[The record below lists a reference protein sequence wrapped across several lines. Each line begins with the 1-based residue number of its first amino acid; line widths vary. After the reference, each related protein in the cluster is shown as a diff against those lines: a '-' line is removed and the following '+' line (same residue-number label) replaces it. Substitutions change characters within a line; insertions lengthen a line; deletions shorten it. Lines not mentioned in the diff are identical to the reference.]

1 MVPSSSLGC
10 PAIREIWTEKNKNL
24 MKKLIRYFG
33 EVKAELKKA
42 TWPWD
47 PKEKGFKKYKQLID
61 STIVVMI
68 AMVLLGAYVATIDF
82 AMRQFMDFLT
92 TGF

>member
-1 MVPSSSLGC
+1 
-10 PAIREIWTEKNKNL
+10 
-24 MKKLIRYFG
+24 MKKVSKYLG
-33 EVKAELKKA
+33 EVRSELRKA

-47 PKEKGFKKYKQLID
+47 PKEKGVKKYKQLID
-61 STIVVMI
+61 STVVVMI

-82 AMRQFMDFLT
+82 AMRHFMDFLT

>member
-1 MVPSSSLGC
+1 VSGT
-10 PAIREIWTEKNKNL
+10 WNGQY
-24 MKKLIRYFG
+24 MKIGKYIG
-33 EVKAELKKA
+33 EVRSELKKA

-47 PKEKGFKKYKQLID
+47 PKEKGLKKYKQLID
-61 STIVVMI
+61 STVVVII

-82 AMRQFMDFLT
+82 SLQQFMEFLT

>member
-1 MVPSSSLGC
+1 M
-10 PAIREIWTEKNKNL
+10 I
-24 MKKLIRYFG
+24 KKTTRYLG

-47 PKEKGFKKYKQLID
+47 PKEKGIKRYKQLID

-68 AMVLLGAYVATIDF
+68 AMVLLGAYVAMIDF
-82 AMRQFMDFLT
+82 AMRNLMSFLT
-92 TGF
+92 SGF

>member
-1 MVPSSSLGC
+1 
-10 PAIREIWTEKNKNL
+10 
-24 MKKLIRYFG
+24 MKIGKYIG

-47 PKEKGFKKYKQLID
+47 PKEKGLKKYKQLTD
-61 STIVVMI
+61 STIVVLI
-68 AMVLLGAYVATIDF
+68 AMVLLGAFVATIDF
-82 AMRQFMDFLT
+82 TMHQVMTFLT

>member
-1 MVPSSSLGC
+1 MKSDPG
-10 PAIREIWTEKNKNL
+10 RKNL

>member
-1 MVPSSSLGC
+1 
-10 PAIREIWTEKNKNL
+10 
-24 MKKLIRYFG
+24 MKKMMKYFG
-33 EVKAELKKA
+33 EVRSELKKA

-82 AMRQFMDFLT
+82 AMRQLMTFLT

>member
-1 MVPSSSLGC
+1 MKLGKY
-10 PAIREIWTEKNKNL
+10 I
-24 MKKLIRYFG
+24 G
-33 EVKAELKKA
+33 EVRTELKKA

-47 PKEKGFKKYKQLID
+47 PKEKGLKKYKQLID
-61 STIVVMI
+61 STVVVLI

-82 AMRQFMDFLT
+82 AMREFMIFLT